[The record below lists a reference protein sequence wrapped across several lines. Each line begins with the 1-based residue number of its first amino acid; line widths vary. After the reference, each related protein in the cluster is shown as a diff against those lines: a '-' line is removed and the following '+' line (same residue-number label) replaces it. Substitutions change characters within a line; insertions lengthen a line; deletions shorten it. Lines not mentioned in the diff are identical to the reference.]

1 MSKQAEKFQL
11 TGFAKNEE
19 EKRIQEMLDEEFDVL
34 SFQIKNQYS
43 LNLVKDQFFL
53 SLLFFPLLR
62 DNTKMESI
70 NMNKIEMRVIEH
82 QIKQLKFELSTF
94 EEQIFLQFFLSMKL

>member
-34 SFQIKNQYS
+34 SF
-43 LNLVKDQFFL
+43 
-53 SLLFFPLLR
+53 R
-62 DNTKMESI
+62 
-70 NMNKIEMRVIEH
+70 
-82 QIKQLKFELSTF
+82 
-94 EEQIFLQFFLSMKL
+94 